1 MGAVIIIA
9 PMSKLIWS
17 EYQKAIF
24 KDIKEGK
31 GDTLISAVAGAS
43 KTTVLIEGFK
53 YIPRGKKALM
63 CAFNKSIQ
71 MELKDKAPSYVECAT
86 LHSLGF
92 RTIKQKFGN
101 VQLDNFKTYKIAES
115 LSRKDNDVIT
125 EICRTVSLCKAH
137 LIDTPDKI
145 DQLIDE
151 FDIETF
157 TITRSDF
164 ISFVIKTLSECKKD
178 TKTIDYDDMVWF
190 PFVYN
195 LSIGKYDVIF
205 VDECQD
211 LSKNM
216 IAMILKAKKI
226 DGRIIFTG
234 DKFQSLYKFRGA
246 DSNSVNNILNLTGA
260 KTLPLSISYRCPK
273 KVVEL
278 CNKYVPEMEYAPNAK
293 DGEILN
299 IKLSNLEKEVKPG
312 CIVLSRTNAPTIKLA
327 MQFIRHGIKANIR
340 GRDIGNGLSFLVK
353 RSNAK
358 TVDKFQSWIDKWY
371 EKERQRLL
379 EKRYDTSV
387 IDDKYECINNL
398 CEASNSIDEL
408 KQNINDLFS
417 DADENNIV
425 LFSTV
430 HKFKGF
436 QRDNVFILD
445 YTFFA
450 ENSQEEKNVRYVAL
464 SRTKDKLYFVK
475 KDI

>member
-1 MGAVIIIA
+1 
-9 PMSKLIWS
+9 
-17 EYQKAIF
+17 
-24 KDIKEGK
+24 
-31 GDTLISAVAGAS
+31 
-43 KTTVLIEGFK
+43 
-53 YIPRGKKALM
+53 
-63 CAFNKSIQ
+63 

-273 KVVEL
+273 KIVEL